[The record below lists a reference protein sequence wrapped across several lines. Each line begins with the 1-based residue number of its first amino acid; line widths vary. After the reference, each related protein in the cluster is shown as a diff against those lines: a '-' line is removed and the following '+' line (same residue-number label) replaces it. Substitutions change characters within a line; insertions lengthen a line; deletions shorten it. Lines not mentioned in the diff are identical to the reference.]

1 MSVFFV
7 HNSYEAFGSV
17 SVESYLLD
25 GEERSLAL
33 GVAEQGSEVVRQRIS
48 SFACLG
54 GSRLISTFN
63 GGVTQW
69 VHVKIARDKSAR
81 RTSSYAGS
89 FLIQ

>member
-54 GSRLISTFN
+54 GSRGDINILHKSQSCETQIS
-63 GGVTQW
+63 G
-69 VHVKIARDKSAR
+69 
-81 RTSSYAGS
+81 
-89 FLIQ
+89 L

>member
-48 SFACLG
+48 SLAGLG
-54 GSRLISTFN
+54 GQPGDVNI
-63 GGVTQW
+63 
-69 VHVKIARDKSAR
+69 
-81 RTSSYAGS
+81 
-89 FLIQ
+89 

>member
-17 SVESYLLD
+17 SVKSYLLD

-33 GVAEQGSEVVRQRIS
+33 RVAEQSSEVVRQRIS

-54 GSRLISTFN
+54 GSRVMISTFN
-63 GGVTQW
+63 TKVSL
-69 VHVKIARDKSAR
+69 VKPQIS
-81 RTSSYAGS
+81 G
-89 FLIQ
+89 L

>member
-17 SVESYLLD
+17 SVKSYLLD

-33 GVAEQGSEVVRQRIS
+33 RVAEQSSEVVRQRIS

-54 GSRLISTFN
+54 EDG
-63 GGVTQW
+63 Q
-69 VHVKIARDKSAR
+69 DKSE
-81 RTSSYAGS
+81 
-89 FLIQ
+89 IQSEL

>member
-33 GVAEQGSEVVRQRIS
+33 RVAEQSSEVVRQRIS
-48 SFACLG
+48 SFACLR
-54 GSRLISTFN
+54 GSRVMISTFN
-63 GGVTQW
+63 TKVSL
-69 VHVKIARDKSAR
+69 VKQKS
-81 RTSSYAGS
+81 G
-89 FLIQ
+89 L

>member
-17 SVESYLLD
+17 SVKSYLLD

-33 GVAEQGSEVVRQRIS
+33 RVAEQSSEVVRQRIS

-54 GSRLISTFN
+54 
-63 GGVTQW
+63 
-69 VHVKIARDKSAR
+69 A
-81 RTSSYAGS
+81 AG
-89 FLIQ
+89 

>member
-33 GVAEQGSEVVRQRIS
+33 GVAEQSSEVVRQRIS

-54 GSRLISTFN
+54 GSRVMSTYNTKVSLVKPQIS
-63 GGVTQW
+63 
-69 VHVKIARDKSAR
+69 S
-81 RTSSYAGS
+81 
-89 FLIQ
+89 L

>member
-1 MSVFFV
+1 MYIESVLKNKACEYHKKSISAKGFRISVFFV
-7 HNSYEAFGSV
+7 GNSYEAFGSV

-54 GSRLISTFN
+54 GR
-63 GGVTQW
+63 G
-69 VHVKIARDKSAR
+69 
-81 RTSSYAGS
+81 
-89 FLIQ
+89 

>member
-33 GVAEQGSEVVRQRIS
+33 GVAEQSSEVVRQRIS
-48 SFACLG
+48 SFACLDG
-54 GSRLISTFN
+54 GRSDVNI
-63 GGVTQW
+63 
-69 VHVKIARDKSAR
+69 
-81 RTSSYAGS
+81 
-89 FLIQ
+89 